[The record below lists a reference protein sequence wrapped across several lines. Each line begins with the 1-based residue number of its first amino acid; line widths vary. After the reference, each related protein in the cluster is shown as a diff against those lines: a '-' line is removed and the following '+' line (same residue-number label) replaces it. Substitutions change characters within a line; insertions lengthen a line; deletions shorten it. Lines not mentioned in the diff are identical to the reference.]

1 MANRT
6 TERRGG
12 IKARETLEDLFQ
24 GLFEAASDAIIISDA
39 TGTIEL
45 VNAQAETLFG
55 YTRAELVGQTIE
67 LLIPERFHDRH
78 ITHRSGYVE
87 EPRARMMGTGLD
99 LFARRK
105 DGSEFPV
112 DISLSAVKSDDGLLV
127 FTGIRDVTW
136 RKQTERQM
144 HESEARF
151 RAVTETATDAV
162 VIADSDGT
170 IAYFNH
176 AAERMFGHKSDDVT
190 GQPLTLLM
198 PERFHRAHR
207 EGLQRYLD
215 TRTPQVIGKT
225 LELTG
230 LDKDG
235 HEFPLELSLATW
247 SMNDA
252 TFFTGVIRDVT
263 ERQRSEQQIRELNED
278 LSMRNIELEMLNGEL
293 EAFSYSVSHDL
304 RAPLRAIDGFSRIL
318 LKEHE
323 AALNAT
329 GRDYLDRVRRAT
341 QSMGTLIDSLL
352 RLSRVTRSELAL
364 EKVDISGLAHEV
376 LDNLR
381 HDDPERDI
389 QCDIATGIEA
399 VADRRLL
406 RITMENLLG
415 NAWKFTSQKES
426 ARIEFGV
433 HADETSVVYFIKD
446 NGAGFDTRYADK
458 LFDPFQRL
466 HDATEFAGA
475 GIGLATVK
483 RIVQKH
489 GGQIWAESEIER
501 GATFYFTLSQQHDE
515 VHHG

>member
-1 MANRT
+1 MADRT

-12 IKARETLEDLFQ
+12 IKDRGTLEVLFE

-45 VNAQAETLFG
+45 ANAQAEALFG
-55 YTRAELVGQTIE
+55 YTRAELAGQTIE
-67 LLIPERFHDRH
+67 LLIPERFRERH
-78 ITHRSGYVE
+78 VKHRSGYVK
-87 EPRARMMGTGLD
+87 EPRARMMGTDLD
-99 LFARRK
+99 LYARRK

-136 RKQTERQM
+136 RQQTERQM

-151 RAVTETATDAV
+151 RAVAETAADAV
-162 VIADSDGT
+162 VIAGSDGT
-170 IAYFNH
+170 IAYLNR
-176 AAERMFGHKSDDVT
+176 AAEEMFGHKLDDVT

-207 EGLQRYLD
+207 EGLNRYLE
-215 TRTPQVIGKT
+215 TGTPHVIGKT

-230 LDKDG
+230 LKKDG
-235 HEFPLELSLATW
+235 SEFPLELSLATW
-247 SMNDA
+247 SMNNA
-252 TFFTGVIRDVT
+252 IFFSGLIRDVS
-263 ERQRSEQQIRELNED
+263 ERKRSEQQIRGLNAS
-278 LSMRNIELEMLNGEL
+278 LSTRNIELEILNDEL

-318 LKEHE
+318 LNEYE
-323 AALNAT
+323 AALDVT
-329 GRDYLDRVRRAT
+329 GRDYLARVRRAT

-352 RLSRVTRSELAL
+352 RLSRVTRAELSL
-364 EKVDISGLAHEV
+364 EEVDLSRLAHEV
-376 LDNLR
+376 VDNLR
-381 HDDPERDI
+381 HDDPDRDI
-389 QCDIATGIEA
+389 DCDIATGIKA
-399 VADRRLL
+399 LADRRLMH
-406 RITMENLLG
+406 ITLENLLG
-415 NAWKFTSQKES
+415 NAWKFTSRKGS

-433 HADETSVVYFIKD
+433 QTDKAETVYFIKD
-446 NGAGFDTRYADK
+446 NGAGFDARYIEK

-466 HDATEFAGA
+466 HDSSEFSGT

-489 GGQIWAESEIER
+489 GGRVWAEGEVGK
-501 GATFYFTLSQQHDE
+501 GAVFYFTLAQPHDE
-515 VHHG
+515 AHHG